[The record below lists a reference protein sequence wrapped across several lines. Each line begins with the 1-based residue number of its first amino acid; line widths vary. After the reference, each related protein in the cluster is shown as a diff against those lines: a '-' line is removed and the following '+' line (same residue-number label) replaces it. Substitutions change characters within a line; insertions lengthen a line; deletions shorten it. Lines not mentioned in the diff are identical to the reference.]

1 MSCSFWLRST
11 KRQVVYLACE
21 HTHTFWN
28 AHEPARNGELENR
41 KKELENSLGTAP
53 RGTCAGVSLNPWL
66 LPVCLVFCCG
76 LLTFSAKPQLDKK
89 REESLKRALLDLY
102 RDLTLLQNFA
112 IVNYTA
118 VVKVCVL
125 CDLCRSAQTVFL
137 ADEVFPVIIVEQG
150 VCV

>member
-1 MSCSFWLRST
+1 M
-11 KRQVVYLACE
+11 CE
-21 HTHTFWN
+21 LQLLVEINESTHTFWN

-41 KKELENSLGTAP
+41 KKELENYSGRHRTAP
-53 RGTCAGVSLNPWL
+53 HGTGAGVSLNPWL
-66 LPVCLVFCCG
+66 LPICLVFCCG
-76 LLTFSAKPQLDKK
+76 LLTFSAKPQLNKK

-137 ADEVFPVIIVEQG
+137 ADEVFPVIVVE
-150 VCV
+150 